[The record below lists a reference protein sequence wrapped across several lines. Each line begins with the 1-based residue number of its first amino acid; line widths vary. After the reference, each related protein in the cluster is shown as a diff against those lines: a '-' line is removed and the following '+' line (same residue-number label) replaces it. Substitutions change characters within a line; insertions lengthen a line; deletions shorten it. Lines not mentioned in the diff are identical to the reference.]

1 MDSSGRPTDF
11 TSPTGLQKSDWTPI
25 RLRRTS
31 GVVRTSDT
39 IHELI
44 LTILGLKSLFEVR
57 VGLPRVWFEF
67 DRVQSDFGET

>member
-11 TSPTGLQKSDWTPI
+11 TSPTGLQEYDRTPI

-31 GVVRTSDT
+31 GVVWTSDT
-39 IHELI
+39 IHEFI

-57 VGLPRVWFEF
+57 VGLRRGWFVS